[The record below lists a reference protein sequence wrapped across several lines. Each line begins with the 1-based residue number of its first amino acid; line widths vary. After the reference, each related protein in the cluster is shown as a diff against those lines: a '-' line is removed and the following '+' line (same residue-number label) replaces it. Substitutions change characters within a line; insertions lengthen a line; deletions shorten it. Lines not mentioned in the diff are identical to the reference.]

1 MLTDGPTKL
10 LRLTEGFLRHGEDT
24 FHTHTPAV
32 DIVDTRHNAPFYSM
46 TFGLAQVGVSFVGGV
61 VDTRT
66 LSSSSNLVRS
76 SSRHDGKA
84 ASLGSSPHYEV
95 QSGEELLYVCLEGVQ
110 GAIVSTLLSETS
122 VPAAL
127 GDIVWQMD
135 LRMKH
140 LQVDDQRQHTLFPI
154 LLQPVSRQVKAQST
168 RPGNTGSRSSKKAVV
183 GVHIQQRKGPH
194 MDDLYYFD
202 LVSLAIAPL
211 AIELDNSLLYSLLN
225 LFSPLVSGAD
235 PMNNLRLDAIPDNSF
250 HHDPSLSFARAI
262 APKTMELASPPPR
275 RNRQIFCKR
284 LEMSPLE
291 LHLTM
296 KLPAHW
302 SPHAAQAGAAS
313 HPNFER
319 PVDDLAHLP
328 WFSNIGILNTEDIV
342 LKFSNVCL
350 ENDLSRSSA
359 LMKKLS
365 NHYVFQALKQLHV
378 MLGGLEILG
387 SPAEFVSVIGSGMRD
402 FVLEP
407 LEGFRNGEG
416 VEDVTSGLAR
426 GMGSLLSHTAE
437 GITMASYKLT
447 SSVST
452 GLAFLSFDDSY
463 QQRRAEHMARMKR
476 LPGLSKEAFL
486 EGCHGFKDG
495 VVEGVTGLIKQPWHD
510 AQHDEIPVRGLAKG
524 VAKGLLGVAVKP
536 AVGLFDLASVTAEK
550 CRHALRT
557 HHVQYDWSDPFEEP
571 LESAFENSVLDQM
584 PVSDVVVEIKRRD
597 PRGRTRLP
605 RALLHHG
612 LVTTYSPQEAEI
624 LFCLRE
630 VLPPPCSVDPIVDY
644 VLLTQW
650 QVRLPC
656 LPSHSIVSWIVLV
669 CVVFI
674 YACIVF
680 ILTLTL
686 TLTLT
691 QGAGRR
697 R

>member
-1 MLTDGPTKL
+1 VLTDGPTKI
-10 LRLTEGFLRHGEDT
+10 LRFSLTEEGFQHSVET
-24 FHTHTPAV
+24 
-32 DIVDTRHNAPFYSM
+32 VDTRRAPFYSI
-46 TFGLAQVGVSFVGGV
+46 TFGIAQVGVSFVGGV
-61 VDTRT
+61 VDTCT
-66 LSSSSNLVRS
+66 SSSNLMH
-76 SSRHDGKA
+76 RHD
-84 ASLGSSPHYEV
+84 EV

-110 GAIVSTLLSETS
+110 GAIVSTPLSEMS
-122 VPAAL
+122 VTTTTAS
-127 GDIVWQMD
+127 GEEECWQMD

-140 LQVDDQRQHTLFPI
+140 FQIDDPRQNTLFPI
-154 LLQPVSRQVKAQST
+154 LLQPVSRQVKAQRLRLGT
-168 RPGNTGSRSSKKAVV
+168 MGSPSSKKAVV
-183 GVHIQQRKGPH
+183 GVHIRQRKGPH
-194 MDDLYYFD
+194 MDDISYFD

-211 AIELDNSLLYSLLN
+211 VIELDNSLLYSLLN
-225 LFSPLVSGAD
+225 LFSPLLVSGAA
-235 PMNNLRLDAIPDNSF
+235 NHNLSLDAIPETSF
-250 HHDPSLSFARAI
+250 HDPSSLSLEHAI
-262 APKTMELASPPPR
+262 FPKTMELASTPR
-275 RNRQIFCKR
+275 GRNRQMFCKL
-284 LEMSPLE
+284 LEISNLE

-296 KLPAHW
+296 KLPTHW
-302 SPHAAQAGAAS
+302 SPHAAQASSS
-313 HPNFER
+313 HSNVER
-319 PVDDLAHLP
+319 RRQVDDVAHHLP
-328 WFSNIGILNTEDIV
+328 WFSTIAILNTEDIV
-342 LKFSNVCL
+342 LKFSSVCL
-350 ENDLSRSSA
+350 ENDLSHSSA

-387 SPAEFVSVIGSGMRD
+387 SPAEFVRTIGSGMRD

-407 LEGFRNGEG
+407 LEAFQNGEG
-416 VEDVTSGLAR
+416 MEDVTSGLAR
-426 GMGSLLSHTAE
+426 GMGSLISHTVE
-437 GITMASYKLT
+437 GITLASYKLT

-486 EGCHGFKDG
+486 EGCHGFKYG

-510 AQHDEIPVRGLAKG
+510 SQKDSVAVRGLAKG
-524 VAKGLLGVAVKP
+524 VAKGLIGVAVKP

-557 HHVQYDWSDPFEEP
+557 HHVQSDWSDPSEDL

-584 PVSDVVVEIKRRD
+584 PVSDWVVEIRRRD

-605 RALLHHG
+605 RALQHNG

-630 VLPPPCSVDPIVDY
+630 VLPPCSIDPIVDY

-650 QVRLPC
+650 QVRFLICP
-656 LPSHSIVSWIVLV
+656 HSIVSGCL
-669 CVVFI
+669 F
-674 YACIVF
+674 ASSSF
-680 ILTLTL
+680 RRALFSFHPHPHPHPHP
-686 TLTLT
+686 LTLT